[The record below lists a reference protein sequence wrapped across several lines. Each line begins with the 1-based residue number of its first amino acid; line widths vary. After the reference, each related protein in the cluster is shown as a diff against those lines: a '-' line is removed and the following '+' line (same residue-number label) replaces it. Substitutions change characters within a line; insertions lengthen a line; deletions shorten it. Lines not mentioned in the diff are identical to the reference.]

1 MSARIEQ
8 VIRDEVRQMS
18 GYHVPDARG
27 LVKLDAMENP
37 YRLPPELAAELGR
50 RLAEVAINRYPVPD
64 YSALKALVRERL
76 GVPEGFGLILGNGSD
91 ELITLLTV
99 AAARPGATVVAPVP
113 AFVMYEISARL
124 AGVRFVGVPLAPGF
138 GLDARALLDA
148 IERERPAIVYLA
160 YPNNPTGNLYD
171 DAAIEAVV
179 RAAPGVVVID
189 EAYQP
194 FAEASWM
201 PRLAEF
207 DHLIVMR
214 TVSKL
219 GLAGIR
225 LGYMA
230 AAPAWIDELEKVR
243 PPYNVNV
250 LTEAAAVFALE
261 HLDVLDRQAAQLR
274 ADRDA
279 LLARLGRIA
288 AVQAFPSRANFVLV
302 RVPGAAQAWARLRE
316 RGVLVKDVS
325 RMHPLLADCLR
336 LTVGTPDENEALV
349 AALEGAV
356 SAGA

>member
-1 MSARIEQ
+1 MSARIER
-8 VIRDEVRQMS
+8 VIRDEIRRMS

-27 LVKLDAMENP
+27 MVKLDAMESP

-50 RLAEVAINRYPVPD
+50 RLAAVAINRYPVPE
-64 YSALKALVRERL
+64 YSELKGLVRERL
-76 GVPEGFGLILGNGSD
+76 GVPEGCGVILGNGSD

-99 AAARPGATVVAPVP
+99 AAARPGAAVVAPVP

-124 AGVRFVGVPLAPGF
+124 AGVRFVGVPLAPDF
-138 GLDARALLDA
+138 GLDARALLAA

-201 PRLAEF
+201 PRLPEF
-207 DHLIVMR
+207 HHLIVMR

-261 HLDVLDRQAAQLR
+261 HLDVLDRQAARLR

-279 LLARLGRIA
+279 LLARLARIA
-288 AVQAFPSRANFVLV
+288 ALEVFPSRANFVLV
-302 RVPGAAQAWARLRE
+302 RVPGAAAVWARLRE
-316 RGVLVKDVS
+316 RKVLVKDVS
-325 RMHPLLADCLR
+325 RMHPLLAECLR
-336 LTVGTPDENEALV
+336 LTVGTPEENEALV
-349 AALEGAV
+349 AALEGAL